1 MIDKSIPY
9 IPLIMQKDDVD
20 VYPRFFLP
28 NGYAF
33 VFYKDGDEEK
43 WSKIQTAV
51 GSFASVEVGT
61 QVFLRDFV
69 NGQALKASERVIFV
83 RDSSGEYIAS
93 AALWDGDN
101 YGRRLQRLHWI
112 AVTDEHGGKG
122 IAKAMICR
130 LLDLYHELGL
140 NDIIYLT
147 TGTRNYPAIKIY
159 EKFGFYVY
167 DGEESLFPELD
178 SAQFTER
185 NKAAIELVN
194 KMLNR

>member
-28 NGYAF
+28 NGYEF

-159 EKFGFYVY
+159 EKFGFYIY